1 MAGGDGFG
9 SGGSKGDAGPQGPR
23 GPQGGAG
30 VDYKLAFD
38 GNYDLEKKTE
48 FGSVDRPQ
56 SK

>member
-38 GNYDLEKKTE
+38 GNYDLEKKN
-48 FGSVDRPQ
+48 
-56 SK
+56 